1 MFGCTE
7 FAGPEDHFLSP
18 PSLSLPLPS
27 LLPIPP
33 LQDEHKVSVAELL
46 ERYGSN
52 VEDGLTEAQAA
63 EVLQRD
69 GPNVLTPPKQM
80 PEIVKFLLQMFGG
93 FSALLW
99 LGAIL
104 CFLSYGVERG
114 TKGPSAS
121 DDNVGWAAGVRSVLC
136 ANMGRLNQLYGYRSK
151 CVV

>member
-1 MFGCTE
+1 M
-7 FAGPEDHFLSP
+7 
-18 PSLSLPLPS
+18 
-27 LLPIPP
+27 
-33 LQDEHKVSVAELL
+33 SVAELL

-121 DDNVGWAAGVRSVLC
+121 DDNVSWAAGVRSVLC
-136 ANMGRLNQLYGYRSK
+136 ANMPRLRQLYICYHSNKASFIQLYGYRSICGVTMFIIK
-151 CVV
+151 LKT